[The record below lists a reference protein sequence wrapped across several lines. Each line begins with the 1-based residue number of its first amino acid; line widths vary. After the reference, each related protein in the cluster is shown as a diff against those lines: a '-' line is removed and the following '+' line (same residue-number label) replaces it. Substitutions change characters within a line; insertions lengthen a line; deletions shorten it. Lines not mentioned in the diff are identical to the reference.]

1 MYLQLES
8 NNKPK
13 NSKDTTQ
20 QNYEEHAEIS
30 VPSILT
36 SITTTF
42 QSTDVN

>member
-1 MYLQLES
+1 M
-8 NNKPK
+8 
-13 NSKDTTQ
+13 Q